1 VVERGGMRRMWVG
14 ERERGIMTHRMR
26 EGREKKEGTEKGKEK
41 AEEGKEEL
49 SSDV

>member
-1 VVERGGMRRMWVG
+1 VG
-14 ERERGIMTHRMR
+14 RRERGIMTHRMR
-26 EGREKKEGTEKGKEK
+26 EGRGKKEGKEKGKEK